1 MNETTDRLIN
11 IIEDATSMRTAIRMV
26 LETIETKTLPPYS
39 SVPCFNDPYISED
52 IFSFLE
58 QASGQKYDR

>member
-11 IIEDATSMRTAIRMV
+11 IIEDAASMRTAIRMV

-52 IFSFLE
+52 IFSCLE